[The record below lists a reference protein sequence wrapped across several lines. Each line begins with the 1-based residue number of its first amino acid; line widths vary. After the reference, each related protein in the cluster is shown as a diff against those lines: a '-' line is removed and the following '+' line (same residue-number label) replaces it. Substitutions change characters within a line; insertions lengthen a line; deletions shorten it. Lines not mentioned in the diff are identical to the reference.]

1 MEKAACGTCIHFFPH
16 YTRAGR
22 DYILTVYGH
31 CCHPRIKPRAAAAPA
46 CRHYIEKKERDE
58 I

>member
-31 CCHPRIKPRAAAAPA
+31 CCHPRIKPRAAAPA

>member
-1 MEKAACGTCIHFFPH
+1 MEKAACGTCIHFFPAL
-16 YTRAGR
+16 YPGR

-31 CCHPRIKPRAAAAPA
+31 CCHPRIKPRAAAPA